1 MKLPELLKLLFL
13 YRGEISLLIIASIEL
28 FIRVYPT
35 AGNWSII
42 DNAVKILN
50 FFIPNRRRPSPN
62 DTLVKLYGEKANV
75 VMAQRNRHII
85 KCLVFFMLMSI
96 TVSAQLI
103 GSFKALRLGQ
113 GVPPSFGMDTTVLN
127 LTPSSFPIGTLIR
140 EINSDTL
147 YYKFPDGF
155 WHPLGGGGIVTADNG
170 LTVNGALN
178 DNVILGG
185 SLINNTIIDSPNGN
199 DISFTLDTGG
209 GTFFISAEDND
220 LLFSNSGIL
229 FTGNSGSG
237 VVLANFNTNVS
248 LNNGMLINSDQALQM
263 QTTDG
268 VHSSTL
274 SVVQNGSIDII
285 AGGNNLSTFSTLNT
299 QLESDSLI
307 VVQGQDGIS
316 LESGDYL
323 NIQSGTNDFR
333 LNSIQ
338 PSFPTTEFFRADG
351 TWAVPTGGSASP
363 AGANREMQINDSGV
377 FGVGKIFNPT
387 DGNLDLGSIGIAGN
401 RTLQIL
407 SSDANPQ
414 LIITPQG
421 LGRVQIISSSN
432 YGNLLVGNTAT
443 GNNNIIAAQN
453 VDGVITLNTS
463 FSIPASPYSAY
474 NMAITSTAETL
485 FTTTGATSDISIVSS
500 NDIILDVNTLNG
512 STGEI
517 FILINRTTCAGAPSN
532 SIANISGVLNICP

>member
-155 WHPLGGGGIVTADNG
+155 WHPLGGGGIVTA
-170 LTVNGALN
+170 
-178 DNVILGG
+178 
-185 SLINNTIIDSPNGN
+185 
-199 DISFTLDTGG
+199 
-209 GTFFISAEDND
+209 
-220 LLFSNSGIL
+220 
-229 FTGNSGSG
+229 GSG

-316 LESGDYL
+316 L
-323 NIQSGTNDFR
+323 
-333 LNSIQ
+333 
-338 PSFPTTEFFRADG
+338 
-351 TWAVPTGGSASP
+351 
-363 AGANREMQINDSGV
+363 
-377 FGVGKIFNPT
+377 
-387 DGNLDLGSIGIAGN
+387 
-401 RTLQIL
+401 
-407 SSDANPQ
+407 
-414 LIITPQG
+414 
-421 LGRVQIISSSN
+421 
-432 YGNLLVGNTAT
+432 
-443 GNNNIIAAQN
+443 
-453 VDGVITLNTS
+453 
-463 FSIPASPYSAY
+463 
-474 NMAITSTAETL
+474 
-485 FTTTGATSDISIVSS
+485 
-500 NDIILDVNTLNG
+500 
-512 STGEI
+512 
-517 FILINRTTCAGAPSN
+517 
-532 SIANISGVLNICP
+532 